1 MNHINLTK
9 TAVEGQYRGAG
20 HAFLLMENGEPTK
33 LIYENPEMPPVA
45 KELTEDEI
53 FSLFAENAVDFEELD
68 GKNAQILMGTC
79 SCYSF
84 CFPEV
89 FIDFKSQD

>member
-1 MNHINLTK
+1 MEHIGLK
-9 TAVEGQYRGAG
+9 GTAVEGQYKGAG
-20 HAFLLMENGEPTK
+20 HAFLVIENGEPTK
-33 LIYENPEMPPVA
+33 LVYENPEMPPVA
-45 KELTEDEI
+45 KELTEDDI
-53 FSLFAENAVDFEELD
+53 CLLFAENEVSFMDLD

-89 FIDFKSQD
+89 FIDFKN

>member
-1 MNHINLTK
+1 MEHIDLRN
-9 TAVEGQYRGAG
+9 TAVEGQYKGAG
-20 HAFLLMENGEPTK
+20 HAFLIMENGEPTK

-45 KELTEDEI
+45 KELTEDEL
-53 FSLFAENAVDFEELD
+53 FDLFAENDVDFWELD
-68 GKNAQILMGTC
+68 GKDAKILMGTC

-89 FIDFKSQD
+89 FIDFKDKE